1 MQTEE
6 LAASIEAL
14 EVRLAGAQDPLQQ
27 EAALQACLQDLHQL
41 RQQQA
46 TEAVTGEALREQLR
60 RLQEQQ
66 GQLEQQIKT
75 AQQEQKAAQKQVAQA
90 AQAVKGAAA
99 ALQKLGVDR
108 KQAVRDFS
116 GTDAVHAFSS
126 GILKAPAAA
135 ADPAG
140 AGSGGAAPT
149 ESQLQ
154 QLSRQA
160 RQLQGKLSRLDV
172 PQLLLGQKVG
182 CKDCLPASWP
192 TQQLALVGA
201 YSSCTTT
208 HALPLLLPN
217 ALMLLLDCGVF
228 VQEALAA
235 RLGQVAEF
243 TAQADAL
250 KAAAAGL
257 EGQIT
262 SDAEQVG
269 PAPVCCS
276 CCSYLVVLL
285 ADEQAAAS
293 RGMPAC

>member
-1 MQTEE
+1 MTAICLRPGVLPVLLMQTEE

-27 EAALQACLQDLHQL
+27 EAALRACLQDLHQL

-46 TEAVTGEALREQLR
+46 AEAAAGEALREQLR
-60 RLQEQQ
+60 RLQEQH
-66 GQLEQQIKT
+66 GQLEQQIET
-75 AQQEQKAAQKQVAQA
+75 AQQEQKAAEKQAAQA

-135 ADPAG
+135 AADPAG

-154 QLSRQA
+154 QLGRRA

-172 PQLLLGQKVG
+172 PQLLPGQKVWVQR
-182 CKDCLPASWP
+182 LPACR
-192 TQQLALVGA
+192 LA
-201 YSSCTTT
+201 
-208 HALPLLLPN
+208 HAATGIGCCLFFMHSNPCS
-217 ALMLLLDCGVF
+217 AS
-228 VQEALAA
+228 
-235 RLGQVAEF
+235 
-243 TAQADAL
+243 
-250 KAAAAGL
+250 AAAKCL
-257 EGQIT
+257 
-262 SDAEQVG
+262 D
-269 PAPVCCS
+269 
-276 CCSYLVVLL
+276 
-285 ADEQAAAS
+285 AAAQL
-293 RGMPAC
+293 RCVCAGGVGCQAGPGC